1 MKFFGF
7 GRNKVEKPTPIQVK
21 HGDIAGNHMDFLFS
35 SYGSGILS
43 NFISPELSY
52 KFYHQVS
59 PLQGTISK
67 IADAIG
73 ALPLVLRNENEPDV
87 LIKESEILDLLKMP
101 SPLSTKK
108 QFFTASAISL
118 MLTRELYIVA
128 RGPINSPPIELVFI
142 HSYNIMTMEDV
153 NSDWPIKITTNVSGD
168 SRDYFREDVAG
179 RWRYFDRM
187 RLNEIF
193 PYVSERS
200 INPSGSYFRGISPL
214 TALKD
219 ELLSYSASVLGNT
232 FSIENS
238 GRPSGI
244 ISPKDDDLATDQ
256 YDDLKKSLR
265 KEMSGPGNSGRI
277 VILPSAVEA
286 AFPQWAP
293 KDMDYETLQKNV
305 KTNIWNLY
313 SMPFPIVSENNQTYS
328 NTETA
333 QLSFYDE
340 AVNENWGILSD
351 ALKWILQ
358 TRFDMKDLLIDY
370 NALEVPALRRRAVAL
385 MKEMAETEVLSVNEA
400 RNSGGFVDLPDGDT
414 VLVSSNKT
422 TLDAIIE
429 GPSFNEPV
437 TTVKKPKKPNNGKT

>member
-1 MKFFGF
+1 MKLFGF
-7 GRNKVEKPTPIQVK
+7 GKNKAEKVAPVEVKK
-21 HGDIAGNHMDFLFS
+21 HGNIAGNHVDFLFS
-35 SYGSGILS
+35 SYGTGILS
-43 NFISPELSY
+43 NFISPQLAY

-59 PLQGTISK
+59 PLQGTVSK

-87 LIKESEILDLLKMP
+87 LIKESEILDILKAP

-108 QFFTASAISL
+108 QFLTAASISL

-128 RGPINSPPIELVFI
+128 RGPVTSPPIELVFI
-142 HSYNIMTMEDV
+142 HGYNIMTMEDLS
-153 NSDWPIKITTNVSGD
+153 SDWPVKITTNVNGD
-168 SRDYFREDVAG
+168 LRDYFREDVAG

-187 RLNEIF
+187 RMNEIF
-193 PYVSERS
+193 PYISERS

-232 FSIENS
+232 FAIENG

-244 ISPKDDDLATDQ
+244 LSPKDDDLGEDQ
-256 YDDLKKSLR
+256 YNDLVKSVKKHVT
-265 KEMSGPGNSGRI
+265 GPQNSGQ
-277 VILPSAVEA
+277 ILVTPVGVDA

-313 SMPFPIVSENNQTYS
+313 SMPFPIVSENNQTFS

-351 ALKWILQ
+351 ALKWILS
-358 TRFDMKDLLIDY
+358 TRYEMKDLLIDY

-385 MKEMAETEVLSVNEA
+385 MKEMSETEVLSVNEA
-400 RNSGGFVDLPDGDT
+400 RNSGGFVDVEGGET
-414 VLVSSNKT
+414 ILVKSMKT
-422 TLDAIIE
+422 TLDAVIA
-429 GPSFNEPV
+429 GPSFDEPMANAP
-437 TTVKKPKKPNNGKT
+437 PK